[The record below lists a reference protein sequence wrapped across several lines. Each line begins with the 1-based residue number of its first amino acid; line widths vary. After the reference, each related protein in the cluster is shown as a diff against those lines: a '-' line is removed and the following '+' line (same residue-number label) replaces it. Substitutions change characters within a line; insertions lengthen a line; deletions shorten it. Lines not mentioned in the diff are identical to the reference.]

1 VELWPANARPYIG
14 GSQHDSIIELALGYN
29 GLGRLTGDEPGG
41 LGNLNFDVGWG
52 RLFGNGMGLEI
63 AWLLPAAV
71 ICLGAGF
78 IITRRAPRTDLTRA
92 ALILWSAWLAVTA
105 AVFSFASGILH
116 PYYTVAL
123 APAIGASVGIGA
135 TLLWRNRSDLRAA
148 IALSG
153 TVLVTTILA
162 AVLLSRDSEWL
173 PWLRAVVAVGGVGA
187 AVLLLVAGRLSR
199 PVASSAA
206 ALAVVACLAAPAVYS
221 VTTAAAPHSGA
232 IPSVGP
238 ARHGFGGFTGPGGLL
253 DSPTPGPMLS
263 ATLSAD
269 AHDFTWAAA
278 TVGSNN
284 AAGYQLATGAPIMAI
299 GGFNGTDPSPTLEEF
314 QRDVANKQIHYFIRG
329 KMTIGHWG
337 PSTGSSESAD
347 IAEWVQT
354 HYIPQTVD
362 RVLIYDLTQPPR
374 DS

>member
-1 VELWPANARPYIG
+1 
-14 GSQHDSIIELALGYN
+14 
-29 GLGRLTGDEPGG
+29 LGRLTGDEPGG

-78 IITRRAPRTDLTRA
+78 LVTRRAPRTDLTRA
-92 ALILWSAWLAVTA
+92 ALILWGGWLAVTSG
-105 AVFSFASGILH
+105 VFSFAHGILH

-123 APAIGASVGIGA
+123 APAIGAAIGIGA

-148 IALSG
+148 AALPG

-173 PWLRAVVAVGGVGA
+173 PWLRAAVAVGGVGA
-187 AVLLLVAGRLSR
+187 AVLLLVAGRVPR
-199 PVASSAA
+199 PVSRSAA
-206 ALAVVACLAAPAVYS
+206 ALAIAACLAAPAVYS
-221 VTTAAAPHSGA
+221 VATAAAPHSGA
-232 IPSVGP
+232 IPTVGP
-238 ARHGFGGFTGPGGLL
+238 AKHGFGGFTGPGGLL
-253 DSPTPGPMLS
+253 DSSTPGQEVA
-263 ATLSAD
+263 ATLSAN
-269 AHDFTWAAA
+269 ARDFTWAAA
-278 TVGSNN
+278 AVGSNN

-314 QRDVANKQIHYFIRG
+314 QRYVANRQIHYFIRG

-337 PSTGSSESAD
+337 RTTGSSESTD
-347 IAEWVQT
+347 IAQWVET
-354 HYIPQTVD
+354 HYTPLTID
-362 RVLIYDLTQPPR
+362 RVLVYDLTQPPR